1 MRQYCHHLAGLLPI
15 GLKVWNLISFLF
27 FGFTVQHAPPLK
39 CELGTMF
46 FFVVGQIKVVTIQQL
61 TQQDGG
67 VGLVGLEAP

>member
-15 GLKVWNLISFLF
+15 GWNLISFLF
-27 FGFTVQHAPPLK
+27 FLGSQFNNPPPL

-46 FFVVGQIKVVTIQQL
+46 FILFFVGQIKVVTIQQL